1 MKSKF
6 HSVRA
11 TFGNP
16 PRFAKGK
23 GEGGGKLRNRFPTN
37 GD

>member
-23 GEGGGKLRNRFPTN
+23 GEGGKLRNRFPTN
-37 GD
+37 GN